1 MKKSLLFFFFLSLG
15 FTGFSTTWTIV
26 NSGFTFSPAT
36 LTIQEGDTVIFDL
49 DNIHNSVEVS
59 MANWNSN
66 GTTPLAGGWS
76 LPLGGGMVL
85 PAMLEEG
92 THWYVCQPHASM
104 GMKGMIIVEGTT
116 STGPEPTANVM
127 SIYPNP
133 TDGNIQLTIDGAQ
146 LNQEYQFEVFNMQG
160 KRVYATLRS
169 VQPQLETID
178 LSTLSDG
185 FYFVKVFDGT
195 SMFSRKLVIQ

>member
-1 MKKSLLFFFFLSLG
+1 
-15 FTGFSTTWTIV
+15 
-26 NSGFTFSPAT
+26 
-36 LTIQEGDTVIFDL
+36 
-49 DNIHNSVEVS
+49 
-59 MANWNSN
+59 
-66 GTTPLAGGWS
+66 
-76 LPLGGGMVL
+76 MVL

-133 TDGNIQLTIDGAQ
+133 TDGNIQLTIEGAQ
-146 LNQEYQFEVFNMQG
+146 LNQEYQFEIYNMQG

-195 SMFSRKLVIQ
+195 SMYSRKLVIQ